1 MKMTMKK
8 IFVVLVA
15 VATMFA
21 QDVFAQENSKLTEE
35 QRSEQKAKREQLMLT
50 RLELLKTELALT
62 DEQFAK
68 FDPVYRKYR
77 MEVQRVTSVNRDA
90 RMKKSEITN
99 ENALRVVSARLAN
112 QILTATVKQNYLF
125 IFAEVLEPLKVMKLY
140 SVDEKVSREAMK
152 IMKYRNA
159 AAELDKK

>member
-1 MKMTMKK
+1 MKK

-15 VATMFA
+15 IATMFA
-21 QDVFAQENSKLTEE
+21 QDVFAQGNSKLTEE
-35 QRSEQKAKREQLMLT
+35 QRSEQKAKREQLMQT
-50 RLELLKTELALT
+50 RLDLLKTELALT

-68 FDPVYRKYR
+68 FDPLYRKYR
-77 MEVQRVTSVNRDA
+77 MEIQRVTSVNRDA
-90 RMKKSEITN
+90 RMKKDQITN
-99 ENALRVVSARLAN
+99 DNALRVVSARLAN